1 MSVTE
6 TDLLESRE
14 VRDRVMDRVHV
25 LEKVKALSLLPDDM
39 HVTTQMVAGY
49 FEVGEANIRQIAHRH
64 RSELMSNGMRNLK
77 GADLREF
84 ESDNLSLSTATG
96 QARRSLMVYPRRAV
110 LNIAMLLR
118 DSKVARQVR
127 SYLLDVEETSRPQ
140 PSDHPVD
147 NSGSADAETLARL
160 AAGLK
165 HFVTQTVDQ
174 RLDHLLDERI
184 DEALDRRLGEA
195 LDGRIE
201 RVVDARLAQFTEE
214 RIVAVTENAV
224 RQVIGT
230 AVTPLLN
237 HLIQTSGEHRQEL
250 VAIRNDVERIDR
262 TLAEH
267 DLRLRK
273 CEREGVMAAMDAMTW
288 REFERHIAALCER
301 DGCTDL
307 AITSTNSDLSADI
320 VGLTADGRGLVVQ
333 CKSFAPFR
341 PVQSGDMQK
350 FIGMARLEYRADVAI
365 FVTTSTFTQ
374 AATDLAARHGVTA
387 VHRGLLEAWSSGV
400 KLQALR

>member
-39 HVTTQMVAGY
+39 HVTTQMVADY
-49 FEVGEANIRQIAHRH
+49 FEVGLRAITSLVHRH
-64 RSELMSNGMRNLK
+64 REELEANGLRTLYGSELDTFVVFNAKTTNPRGRGLNI
-77 GADLREF
+77 
-84 ESDNLSLSTATG
+84 
-96 QARRSLMVYPRRAV
+96 YPRRAV

-118 DSKVARQVR
+118 DSNVARQVR

-147 NSGSADAETLARL
+147 NSGSTDAETLARL

-184 DEALDRRLGEA
+184 DQALDRHLGEA

-374 AATDLAARHGVTA
+374 AVTDLAARHGVTA

-400 KLQALR
+400 RLQALR